1 MKSLFAIIVLI
12 LNNFNINAQSIFNQL
27 DTAGKKEGF
36 WKGVYEESKRPR
48 YEGTFDH
55 DKETGLFKFFDDSKT
70 SNLVAT
76 REFNSKDN
84 SAYTIFYDENKN
96 KISEGKVLNKLYEGL
111 WIYYHKATKTIMTS
125 ENYINGKLE
134 GTKTINYVSGK
145 VAEISNYKNGV
156 RNGVYKKF
164 TENGIELENS
174 IYSNGELDG
183 VSTFKAP
190 DGLVVA
196 KGLFKQ
202 GKKVGV
208 WFFYENGK
216 LVSKDDFNK
225 PRKKFKKRVLI
236 KNEN

>member
-1 MKSLFAIIVLI
+1 MYSISFFAQ
-12 LNNFNINAQSIFNQL
+12 NDINKL
-27 DTAGKKEGF
+27 DANGKKIGL
-36 WKGVYEESKRPR
+36 WKGVYENTKQPR

-55 DKETGLFKFFDDSKT
+55 DKEIGLFKFFDNTKA

-76 REFNSKDN
+76 REFNSIDN

-111 WIYYHKATKTIMTS
+111 WMYYHKATKIIMTS
-125 ENYINGKLE
+125 ENYKNGKLD
-134 GTKTINYVSGK
+134 GTKTINYLSGK

-156 RNGVYKKF
+156 KNGVYKKF
-164 TENGIELENS
+164 TESGIELEDS
-174 IYSNGELDG
+174 FYSNGELDG
-183 VSTFKAP
+183 TSTFKAP

-208 WFFYENGK
+208 WYFYVNGK

-225 PRKKFKKRVLI
+225 PRKKFKKRDQI
-236 KNEN
+236 KIEN

>member
-1 MKSLFAIIVLI
+1 MNPFIKVVYLLYSISFFAP
-12 LNNFNINAQSIFNQL
+12 NDINKL
-27 DTAGKKEGF
+27 DANGKKIGL
-36 WKGVYEESKRPR
+36 WKGVYENTKQPR

-55 DKETGLFKFFDDSKT
+55 DKEIGLFKFFDNTKA

-76 REFNSKDN
+76 REFNSIDN

-111 WIYYHKATKTIMTS
+111 WMYYHKATKIIMTS
-125 ENYINGKLE
+125 ENYKNGKLD
-134 GTKTINYVSGK
+134 GTKTINYLSGK

-156 RNGVYKKF
+156 KNGVYKKF
-164 TENGIELENS
+164 TESGIELEDS
-174 IYSNGELDG
+174 FYSNGELDG
-183 VSTFKAP
+183 TSTFKAP

-208 WFFYENGK
+208 WYFYVNGK

-225 PRKKFKKRVLI
+225 PRKKFKKRDQI
-236 KNEN
+236 KKEN

>member
-1 MKSLFAIIVLI
+1 MNQFIKIVFLI
-12 LNNFNINAQSIFNQL
+12 YSMSIFGQNDINKL
-27 DTAGKKEGF
+27 DSNGKKVGL

-55 DKETGLFKFFDDSKT
+55 DKEVGLFQFFDDSKA

-84 SAYTIFYDENKN
+84 SAYTIFFDENKN
-96 KISEGKVLNKLYEGL
+96 KISEGKVLNKIYEGL
-111 WIYYHKATKTIMTS
+111 WIYYHKATNIVMTS
-125 ENYINGKLE
+125 ENYKNGKLE
-134 GTKTINYVSGK
+134 GTKTINYPSGK

-164 TENGIELENS
+164 TENGIELEDS
-174 IYSNGELDG
+174 FYSNGELDG
-183 VSTFKAP
+183 ISTFKAP

-196 KGLFKQ
+196 KGSFKQ

-208 WFFYENGK
+208 WLFYANGK

-225 PRKKFKKRVLI
+225 PRKKFKKRVLV